1 MKMLF
6 LTLAACAT
14 AAAAQPAEAPISPE
28 AAAAGPWEPAARL
41 AAQREAMKALA
52 FMDGEWRGTASAEEA
67 PGEMRH
73 TERVGTLLDG
83 TIRLVEGRAYDSAGK
98 TRFNAFAVISYDPVR
113 RTYTMHTQAM
123 GYAGNYPLT
132 VRPDGFSWS
141 HPDRPGTVVRY
152 KATIKDGEWHEV
164 GERIAG
170 DAAPVK
176 TVELR
181 VRRTGASA
189 WPQAGTVEPR

>member
-1 MKMLF
+1 MK
-6 LTLAACAT
+6 TLALALAVSAA
-14 AAAAQPAEAPISPE
+14 AAAAQPAAAP
-28 AAAAGPWEPAARL
+28 AGPWDPGARM

-52 FMDGEWRGTASAEEA
+52 FLDGEWRGTARADEV

-83 TIRLVEGRAYDSAGK
+83 TIRLVEGRAYDDSGK
-98 TRFNAFAVISYDPVR
+98 TQFNAFAIISYDPVR
-113 RTYTMHTQAM
+113 RAYSLRSYSM
-123 GYAGNYPLT
+123 GFAGEYPLT

-141 HPDRPGTVVRY
+141 HQAGPGATVRY
-152 KATIKDGEWHEV
+152 TATVKDGEWHEV

-170 DAAPVK
+170 KDPPVK

-181 VRRTGASA
+181 VRRIGVSTG
-189 WPQAGTVEPR
+189 PQAGAVAPR

>member
-1 MKMLF
+1 MRKRILLM
-6 LTLAACAT
+6 AALIGS
-14 AAAAQPAEAPISPE
+14 AASAQPASAPDPS
-28 AAAAGPWEPAARL
+28 AGPWDPAARM

-52 FMDGEWRGTASAEEA
+52 FLDGEWRGTARAEES

-98 TRFNAFAVISYDPVR
+98 TQFNAFAIISYDPVKR
-113 RTYTMHTQAM
+113 AYSMRSHAM
-123 GYAGNYPLT
+123 GYAGDHPLT

-141 HPDRPGTVVRY
+141 HPAGPGGAVVRY
-152 KATIKDGEWHEV
+152 TATVRNGEWHEV
-164 GERIAG
+164 GERVAG

-181 VRRTGASA
+181 VRRIGAGG
-189 WPQAGTVEPR
+189 WPEQGAVSPR